1 MRPSLAHDLKKTNA
15 QAALGYSLLVFAL
28 PHLLQQNQH
37 RHLHVNLITMT
48 TSVTMATRKAM
59 TSSR

>member
-1 MRPSLAHDLKKTNA
+1 MRPSLAHDLEKANA

-37 RHLHVNLITMT
+37 RHLHVNRELKNHDDGL
-48 TSVTMATRKAM
+48 VDDDRK
-59 TSSR
+59 

>member
-1 MRPSLAHDLKKTNA
+1 MRPSLAHDLEKANA

-28 PHLLQQNQH
+28 PRLLQQNQH

-59 TSSR
+59 ASSR